1 MFGPSPRQ
9 ATKESDPANGL
20 SECQANTGNLPIP
33 VVEGGEA
40 VRASI
45 PLGRIAGIKVGINAS
60 VFLIVAILV
69 AGLATGQLPA
79 AFPGRG
85 IAAYVIAAII
95 AALLFLAS
103 LLAHELAH
111 SIVARRN
118 GIEVES
124 IVLWLLGGVA
134 QLRGEAKTPGA
145 DFRIAIVGPLTSFV
159 LAIVFGA
166 AALGLASLETGGLP
180 FGVLTYLAMTN
191 GILAIFN
198 LIPAAPL
205 DGGRVLR
212 AALWQ
217 WRGNRLTAAVSAARA
232 GRIVGFVMI
241 ALGVLQVVLGRGL
254 GGIWLALIGWFVV
267 SAATAEEQQA
277 RLTGRLAGVRVGQV
291 MASRPI
297 VLDGNLSVADFI
309 AQVALTHQFSTY
321 PLIDVYG
328 RLTGLVT
335 LNRVRGVPPELRATT
350 RLQDIAC
357 PPSEVP
363 TARPEDSLVELLE
376 RMQGCAD
383 GRAVV
388 VDDTGRVI
396 GVVSASDVARALQV
410 ADLRSFDPYP
420 APSGADM
427 TSLSSQWGPPRR

>member
-1 MFGPSPRQ
+1 M
-9 ATKESDPANGL
+9 
-20 SECQANTGNLPIP
+20 
-33 VVEGGEA
+33 
-40 VRASI
+40 RASI
-45 PLGRIAGIKVGINAS
+45 SLGRIAGIKVGINAS

-69 AGLATGQLPA
+69 VGLATGQLPA
-79 AFPGRG
+79 AYPGRS
-85 IAAYVIAAII
+85 IVAYVIAAIV

-111 SIVARRN
+111 SLVARRN

-145 DFRIAIVGPLTSFV
+145 DFRIAIVGPLTSLV
-159 LAIVFGA
+159 LAIVFGLA
-166 AALGLASLETGGLP
+166 AAGVASLGGAGLP
-180 FGVLTYLAMTN
+180 LGVLMYLAATN
-191 GILAIFN
+191 ALLAVFN

-217 WRGNRLTAAVSAARA
+217 FRGDRHAAAVNAARA
-232 GRIVGFVMI
+232 GRILGFVMI
-241 ALGVLQVVLGRGL
+241 ALGVLQVVTGRGL
-254 GGIWLALIGWFVV
+254 GGVWLALIGWFVV

-277 RLTGRLAGVRVGQV
+277 RLGGRLAGVKVGQV
-291 MASRPI
+291 MAARPT
-297 VLDGNLSVADFI
+297 VLDGNLTVADFI
-309 AQVALTHQFSTY
+309 AQVALTHQYSTY
-321 PLIDVYG
+321 PLVDASG

-335 LNRVRGVPPELRATT
+335 LNRVRAVPPELRATT
-350 RLQDIAC
+350 RLQEIAC

-363 TARPEDSLVELLE
+363 TARPEESLVELLE
-376 RMQGCAD
+376 RMNGCAD

-388 VDDTGRVI
+388 VDDAGRVV
-396 GVVSASDVARALQV
+396 GVVSASDVARSLQL

-420 APSGADM
+420 APSGADL
-427 TSLSSQWGPPRR
+427 TSR

>member
-1 MFGPSPRQ
+1 M
-9 ATKESDPANGL
+9 K
-20 SECQANTGNLPIP
+20 
-33 VVEGGEA
+33 A

-45 PLGRIAGIKVGINAS
+45 SLGRIAGIKVGINAS

-85 IAAYVIAAII
+85 IAAYVIASIV
-95 AALLFLAS
+95 AAVLFLAS

-134 QLRGEAKTPGA
+134 QLKGEAKTPGA
-145 DFRIAIVGPLTSFV
+145 DFRIAIVGPLTS
-159 LAIVFGA
+159 LALAVVFGIGA
-166 AALGLASLETGGLP
+166 AGFASLGAGGLP
-180 FGVLTYLAMTN
+180 FGVLAYLAVTN
-191 GILAIFN
+191 AMLAIFN

-212 AALWQ
+212 AALWH

-232 GRIVGFVMI
+232 GRTVGFIMI
-241 ALGVLQVVLGRGL
+241 ALGVLQLVLGQGL
-254 GGIWLALIGWFVV
+254 SGIWLALIGWFVV

-277 RLTGRLAGVRVGQV
+277 RLGARLAGVIVDQV
-291 MASRPI
+291 MTPQPI
-297 VLDGNLSVADFI
+297 VIDGNLTVADFI
-309 AQVALTHQFSTY
+309 VQVAMTHQFSTY
-321 PLIDVYG
+321 PLVDPYG

-335 LNRVRGVPPELRATT
+335 LNRVRGVPPELRPTT
-350 RLQDIAC
+350 RLQQIAC
-357 PPSEVP
+357 PPNEVP
-363 TARPEDSLVELLE
+363 TARPEDPLVELLE
-376 RMQGCAD
+376 RMSGCVD

-388 VDDTGRVI
+388 LDEAGRVI
-396 GVVSASDVARALQV
+396 GVVSASDVARAIQL

-427 TSLSSQWGPPRR
+427 TSLSSQWSPPRR

>member
-1 MFGPSPRQ
+1 M
-9 ATKESDPANGL
+9 
-20 SECQANTGNLPIP
+20 
-33 VVEGGEA
+33 
-40 VRASI
+40 RASI
-45 PLGRIAGIKVGINAS
+45 SLGRIAGIKVGINAS

-79 AFPGRG
+79 AFPGRSVVG
-85 IAAYVIAAII
+85 YVIAALI

-111 SIVARRN
+111 SLVARRN
-118 GIEVES
+118 GVEVES

-134 QLRGEAKTPGA
+134 QLRGEPKTPGA

-159 LAIVFGA
+159 LAVVFGLA
-166 AALGLASLETGGLP
+166 AGGVVWLGNGGLP
-180 FGVLTYLAMTN
+180 FGVLAYLAATN
-191 GILAIFN
+191 AMLAVFN

-212 AALWQ
+212 AALWH
-217 WRGNRLTAAVSAARA
+217 WRGNRYTAAVSAARA

-241 ALGVLQVVLGRGL
+241 ALGVLQLVTGRGL

-277 RLTGRLAGVRVGQV
+277 RLSGRLAGTTVSEV
-291 MASRPI
+291 MAAQPT
-297 VLDGNLSVADFI
+297 VVDGNLTVEDFI
-309 AQVALTHQFSTY
+309 AQVALMHRFSTY
-321 PLIDVYG
+321 PLVDPYG

-335 LNRVRGVPPELRATT
+335 LNRVRAVPPQLRATT
-350 RLQDIAC
+350 RLHEIAC
-357 PPSEVP
+357 PPTEVP
-363 TARPEDSLVELLE
+363 TARPEEPLVGLLE

-388 VDDTGRVI
+388 VDETGRVV
-396 GVVSASDVARALQV
+396 GVLSASDVARALQLG
-410 ADLRSFDPYP
+410 DLRSFDPYP
-420 APSGADM
+420 PPSGADV
-427 TSLSSQWGPPRR
+427 TSLSSSPRSESKPD

>member
-1 MFGPSPRQ
+1 
-9 ATKESDPANGL
+9 
-20 SECQANTGNLPIP
+20 
-33 VVEGGEA
+33 

-45 PLGRIAGIKVGINAS
+45 SLGRIAGIKVGINAS

-69 AGLATGQLPA
+69 VGLATGQLPA
-79 AFPGRG
+79 AYPGRSVV
-85 IAAYVIAAII
+85 AYVIAAIV

-111 SIVARRN
+111 SLVARRN

-145 DFRIAIVGPLTSFV
+145 DFRIAIVGPLTSLV
-159 LAIVFGA
+159 LAIVFGLGA
-166 AALGLASLETGGLP
+166 AGVASLGGAGLP
-180 FGVLTYLAMTN
+180 LGVLMYLAATN
-191 GILAIFN
+191 ALLAVFN

-217 WRGNRLTAAVSAARA
+217 FRGDRHAAAVNAARA
-232 GRIVGFVMI
+232 GRILGFVMI
-241 ALGVLQVVLGRGL
+241 ALGVLQVVTGRGL
-254 GGIWLALIGWFVV
+254 GGVWLALIGWFVV

-277 RLTGRLAGVRVGQV
+277 RLGGRLAGVKVGQV
-291 MASRPI
+291 MAVRPT
-297 VLDGNLSVADFI
+297 VLDGNLTVADFI
-309 AQVALTHQFSTY
+309 AQVALTHQYSTY
-321 PLIDVYG
+321 PLVDPNG

-335 LNRVRGVPPELRATT
+335 LNRVRAVLPELRATT
-350 RLQDIAC
+350 RLQEIAC

-363 TARPEDSLVELLE
+363 MARPEESLVELLE
-376 RMQGCAD
+376 RMNGCAD

-388 VDDTGRVI
+388 VDDAGRVV
-396 GVVSASDVARALQV
+396 GVVSASDVARSLQL

-420 APSGADM
+420 APSGADL
-427 TSLSSQWGPPRR
+427 TSR

>member
-1 MFGPSPRQ
+1 
-9 ATKESDPANGL
+9 
-20 SECQANTGNLPIP
+20 
-33 VVEGGEA
+33 

-45 PLGRIAGIKVGINAS
+45 SLGRIAGIKVGINAS

-69 AGLATGQLPA
+69 VGLATGQLPSA
-79 AFPGRG
+79 YPGRG
-85 IAAYVIAAII
+85 VVAYVIAAIV

-118 GIEVES
+118 GVEVES

-134 QLRGEAKTPGA
+134 QLKGEAKTPGA

-159 LAIVFGA
+159 LAIVFGLA
-166 AALGLASLETGGLP
+166 AAGLTLLASTGLP
-180 FGVLTYLAMTN
+180 FGVLVYLAATN
-191 GILAIFN
+191 AVLAVFN

-217 WRGNRLTAAVSAARA
+217 WRGDRQAAAVNAARA
-232 GRIVGFVMI
+232 GRILGFVMI
-241 ALGVLQVVLGRGL
+241 ALGVLQLVTGSGL
-254 GGIWLALIGWFVV
+254 NGVWLALIGWFVV

-277 RLTGRLAGVRVGQV
+277 RLSGRLAGVKVSQV
-291 MASRPI
+291 MAARPT
-297 VLDGNLSVADFI
+297 VLDGDLTVDDFI
-309 AQVALTHQFSTY
+309 AQVALTHRYSTY
-321 PLIDVYG
+321 PLVDGYG

-335 LNRVRGVPPELRATT
+335 LNRVRAVPPERRAAT
-350 RLQDIAC
+350 RLREIAC

-363 TARPEDSLVELLE
+363 TARPEDPVVELLE
-376 RMQGCAD
+376 RMHGCAD

-388 VDDTGRVI
+388 VDDAGVVV
-396 GVVSASDVARALQV
+396 GVVSASDVARSLQL
-410 ADLRSFDPYP
+410 ADIRSFDPYP
-420 APSGADM
+420 TPSGADL
-427 TSLSSQWGPPRR
+427 TSLTPPPGSPFRR

>member
-1 MFGPSPRQ
+1 M
-9 ATKESDPANGL
+9 
-20 SECQANTGNLPIP
+20 
-33 VVEGGEA
+33 
-40 VRASI
+40 RASI
-45 PLGRIAGIKVGINAS
+45 SLGRIAGIKVGINAS

-69 AGLATGQLPA
+69 VGLATGQLPA
-79 AFPGRG
+79 AYPDRSIVG
-85 IAAYVIAAII
+85 YVIAAIV

-145 DFRIAIVGPLTSFV
+145 DFRIAIVGPLTSLV
-159 LAIVFGA
+159 LAIVFGLVGA
-166 AALGLASLETGGLP
+166 GVAMLASPGLP
-180 FGVLTYLAMTN
+180 FGVLMYLAATN
-191 GILAIFN
+191 AVLAVFN

-217 WRGNRLTAAVSAARA
+217 FRGDRHTAAVNAARA
-232 GRIVGFVMI
+232 GRILGFVMI
-241 ALGVLQVVLGRGL
+241 ALGVLQVVTGRGL
-254 GGIWLALIGWFVV
+254 GGVWLALIGWFVV

-277 RLTGRLAGVRVGQV
+277 RLGGRLAGVKVGQV
-291 MASRPI
+291 MATQPT
-297 VLDGNLSVADFI
+297 VLDGNLTVADFV
-309 AQVALTHQFSTY
+309 AQVALTHQYSTY
-321 PLIDVYG
+321 PLVDGHG
-328 RLTGLVT
+328 RLTGLAT
-335 LNRVRGVPPELRATT
+335 LNRVRAVPPDLRATT
-350 RLQDIAC
+350 RLQEIAC

-363 TARPEDSLVELLE
+363 TARPEEPLVELLE
-376 RMQGCAD
+376 RMHGCAD

-396 GVVSASDVARALQV
+396 GVLSASDVARALQL

-420 APSGADM
+420 APSGADL
-427 TSLSSQWGPPRR
+427 TSR

>member
-1 MFGPSPRQ
+1 M
-9 ATKESDPANGL
+9 
-20 SECQANTGNLPIP
+20 
-33 VVEGGEA
+33 
-40 VRASI
+40 RASI
-45 PLGRIAGIKVGINAS
+45 SLGRIAGIKVGINAS

-69 AGLATGQLPA
+69 FGLATGQLPA
-79 AFPGRG
+79 AYPGRS
-85 IAAYVIAAII
+85 IVAYVIAAIV

-111 SIVARRN
+111 SLVARRN

-145 DFRIAIVGPLTSFV
+145 DFRIAIVGPLTSLV
-159 LAIVFGA
+159 LAIVFGLGA
-166 AALGLASLETGGLP
+166 AGVASLGGAGLP
-180 FGVLTYLAMTN
+180 LGVLMYLAATN
-191 GILAIFN
+191 ALLAVFN

-217 WRGNRLTAAVSAARA
+217 FRGDRHAAAVNAARA
-232 GRIVGFVMI
+232 GRILGFVMI
-241 ALGVLQVVLGRGL
+241 ALGVLQVVTGRGL
-254 GGIWLALIGWFVV
+254 GGVWLALIGWFVV

-277 RLTGRLAGVRVGQV
+277 RLGGRLAGVKVGQV
-291 MASRPI
+291 MAVRPT
-297 VLDGNLSVADFI
+297 VLDGNLTVADFI
-309 AQVALTHQFSTY
+309 AQVALTHQYSTY
-321 PLIDVYG
+321 PLVDPNG

-335 LNRVRGVPPELRATT
+335 LNRVRAVPPELRATT
-350 RLQDIAC
+350 RLQEIAC

-363 TARPEDSLVELLE
+363 IAHPEESLVELLE
-376 RMQGCAD
+376 RMNGCAD

-388 VDDTGRVI
+388 VDDVGHVV
-396 GVVSASDVARALQV
+396 GVVSASDVARSLQL

-420 APSGADM
+420 APSGADL
-427 TSLSSQWGPPRR
+427 TSR

>member
-1 MFGPSPRQ
+1 M
-9 ATKESDPANGL
+9 
-20 SECQANTGNLPIP
+20 
-33 VVEGGEA
+33 
-40 VRASI
+40 RASI
-45 PLGRIAGIKVGINAS
+45 SLGRIAGIKVGINAS

-69 AGLATGQLPA
+69 VGLATGQLPA
-79 AFPGRG
+79 AYPGRS
-85 IAAYVIAAII
+85 IVAYVIAAII

-111 SIVARRN
+111 SLVARRN

-145 DFRIAIVGPLTSFV
+145 DFRIAIVGPLTSLV
-159 LAIVFGA
+159 LAIVFGLGA
-166 AALGLASLETGGLP
+166 AGVASLGGSGLP
-180 FGVLTYLAMTN
+180 LGVLMYLAATN
-191 GILAIFN
+191 ALLAVFN

-217 WRGNRLTAAVSAARA
+217 FRGDRHAAAVNAARA
-232 GRIVGFVMI
+232 GRILGFVMI
-241 ALGVLQVVLGRGL
+241 ALGVLQVVTGRGL
-254 GGIWLALIGWFVV
+254 GGVWLALIGWFVV

-277 RLTGRLAGVRVGQV
+277 RLGGRLAGVKVGQV
-291 MASRPI
+291 MAVRPT
-297 VLDGNLSVADFI
+297 VLDGNLTVADFI
-309 AQVALTHQFSTY
+309 AQVALTHQYSTY
-321 PLIDVYG
+321 PLVDPYG

-335 LNRVRGVPPELRATT
+335 LNRVRAVPPELRATT
-350 RLQDIAC
+350 RLQEIAC

-363 TARPEDSLVELLE
+363 TARPEESLVELLE
-376 RMQGCAD
+376 RMNGCAD

-388 VDDTGRVI
+388 VDDAGRVV
-396 GVVSASDVARALQV
+396 GVVSASDVARSLQL

-420 APSGADM
+420 APSGADL
-427 TSLSSQWGPPRR
+427 TSR

>member
-1 MFGPSPRQ
+1 M
-9 ATKESDPANGL
+9 
-20 SECQANTGNLPIP
+20 
-33 VVEGGEA
+33 
-40 VRASI
+40 RASI
-45 PLGRIAGIKVGINAS
+45 SLGRIAGIKVGINAS

-69 AGLATGQLPA
+69 VGLATGQLPA
-79 AFPGRG
+79 AYPGRS
-85 IAAYVIAAII
+85 IVAYVIAAIV

-111 SIVARRN
+111 SLVARRN

-145 DFRIAIVGPLTSFV
+145 DFRIAIVGPLTSLV
-159 LAIVFGA
+159 LAIVFGLA
-166 AALGLASLETGGLP
+166 AAGVASLGGGGLP
-180 FGVLTYLAMTN
+180 LGVLMYLAATN
-191 GILAIFN
+191 ALLAVFN

-217 WRGNRLTAAVSAARA
+217 FRGDRHAAAVNAARA
-232 GRIVGFVMI
+232 GRVLGFVMI
-241 ALGVLQVVLGRGL
+241 ALGVLQVVTGRGL

-277 RLTGRLAGVRVGQV
+277 RLGGRLAGVKVGQV
-291 MASRPI
+291 MAARPT
-297 VLDGNLSVADFI
+297 VLDGNLTVADFI
-309 AQVALTHQFSTY
+309 AQVALTHQYSTY
-321 PLIDVYG
+321 PLIDAYG

-335 LNRVRGVPPELRATT
+335 LNRVRAVPPEQRATT
-350 RLQDIAC
+350 RLQEIAC

-363 TARPEDSLVELLE
+363 IARPEESLVELLE
-376 RMQGCAD
+376 RMNGCAD

-388 VDDTGRVI
+388 VDDAGQVV
-396 GVVSASDVARALQV
+396 GVVSASDVARSLQL

-420 APSGADM
+420 PPSGADL
-427 TSLSSQWGPPRR
+427 TSR

>member
-1 MFGPSPRQ
+1 M
-9 ATKESDPANGL
+9 
-20 SECQANTGNLPIP
+20 
-33 VVEGGEA
+33 
-40 VRASI
+40 RASI
-45 PLGRIAGIKVGINAS
+45 SLGRIAGIKVGINAS

-69 AGLATGQLPA
+69 FGLATGQLPA
-79 AFPGRG
+79 AYPGRS
-85 IAAYVIAAII
+85 IVAYVIAAIV

-111 SIVARRN
+111 SLVARRN

-145 DFRIAIVGPLTSFV
+145 DFRIAIVGPLTSLV
-159 LAIVFGA
+159 LAIVFGLGA
-166 AALGLASLETGGLP
+166 AGVASLGGAGLP
-180 FGVLTYLAMTN
+180 LGVLMYLAATN
-191 GILAIFN
+191 ALLAVFN

-217 WRGNRLTAAVSAARA
+217 FRGDRHAAAVNAARA
-232 GRIVGFVMI
+232 GRILGFVMI
-241 ALGVLQVVLGRGL
+241 ALGVLQVVTGRGL
-254 GGIWLALIGWFVV
+254 GGVWLALIGWFVV

-277 RLTGRLAGVRVGQV
+277 RLGGRLAGVKVGQV
-291 MASRPI
+291 MAVRPT
-297 VLDGNLSVADFI
+297 VLDGNLTVADFI
-309 AQVALTHQFSTY
+309 AQVALTHQYSTY
-321 PLIDVYG
+321 PLVDPNG

-335 LNRVRGVPPELRATT
+335 LNRVRAVPPELRATT
-350 RLQDIAC
+350 RLQEIAC

-363 TARPEDSLVELLE
+363 IAHPEESLVELLE
-376 RMQGCAD
+376 RMNGCAD

-388 VDDTGRVI
+388 VDDAGRVV
-396 GVVSASDVARALQV
+396 GVVSASDVARSLQL

-420 APSGADM
+420 APSGADL
-427 TSLSSQWGPPRR
+427 TSR

>member
-1 MFGPSPRQ
+1 
-9 ATKESDPANGL
+9 
-20 SECQANTGNLPIP
+20 
-33 VVEGGEA
+33 

-145 DFRIAIVGPLTSFV
+145 DFRIAIVGPLTSFL

-166 AALGLASLETGGLP
+166 AALGLASLGTGGLP

-191 GILAIFN
+191 GVLAIFN

-254 GGIWLALIGWFVV
+254 SGIWLALIGWFVV

-277 RLTGRLAGVRVGQV
+277 RLSGRLAGVRVGQV
-291 MASRPI
+291 MAPRPI

-309 AQVALTHQFSTY
+309 AQVAMAHQFSTY

-357 PPSEVP
+357 APSEVP

-388 VDDTGRVI
+388 VDDAGRVV